1 MTDDDIDDPDD
12 VDEAGSVID
21 SAHELIDDA
30 SLVNNLPVEEA
41 NFPIQAALN
50 GHNASQRRTNLQQQL
65 ATNPIGAQYNM
76 DALLPQRNVERHD
89 MGTMSVT
96 CSYCN
101 ATGFAKERKK
111 QKNRSVNL
119 GRLCCNGGTS
129 MFNNFPDLP
138 DDLMNLYTGTD
149 ETAKNFQKKVR
160 FFNAGM
166 AMASMQVVNDQ
177 TIKKHGPGVF
187 RIANVLYRRIGS
199 ITAPQGCT
207 DTKCVHV
214 GTLPNGY
221 TRTAPLPRLRT
232 DTMDAHQGRT
242 VRAQSHPSVTAQAH
256 QRAQA
261 HSTIRSRPTIQV

>member
-1 MTDDDIDDPDD
+1 LSFYSPTRLLHIDYFLEYLDHNDLSLAQTLRGGNDVMMDDDIEDPDD

-101 ATGFAKERKK
+101 ATGFAKERKNK
-111 QKNRSVNL
+111 
-119 GRLCCNGGTS
+119 
-129 MFNNFPDLP
+129 
-138 DDLMNLYTGTD
+138 
-149 ETAKNFQKKVR
+149 
-160 FFNAGM
+160 
-166 AMASMQVVNDQ
+166 
-177 TIKKHGPGVF
+177 
-187 RIANVLYRRIGS
+187 RIGVL
-199 ITAPQGCT
+199 ILDDFVVMEGLQC
-207 DTKCVHV
+207 
-214 GTLPNGY
+214 
-221 TRTAPLPRLRT
+221 
-232 DTMDAHQGRT
+232 
-242 VRAQSHPSVTAQAH
+242 
-256 QRAQA
+256 
-261 HSTIRSRPTIQV
+261 STIFLLFLTIL